1 MSNLG
6 KAYVLALALY
16 SKDKTETL
24 ETMADN
30 IYQVVDA
37 MDFGSDDRKADL
49 YAQLIDNLREGTP
62 FEKVVNVIE
71 TAMDKTDRRY
81 PHA

>member
-16 SKDKTETL
+16 VRDKTEPL